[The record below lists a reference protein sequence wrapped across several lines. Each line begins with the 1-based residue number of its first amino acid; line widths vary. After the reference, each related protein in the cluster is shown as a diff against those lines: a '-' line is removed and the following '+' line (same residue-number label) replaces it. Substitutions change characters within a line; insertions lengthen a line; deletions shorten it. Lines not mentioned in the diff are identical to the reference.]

1 MAGSRRR
8 RRRGRA
14 RLPQQGAE
22 PSPPAETAL
31 SSSREV
37 NTVERTSKNACPAS
51 ASTSLPLSGPH
62 VCADLLDSLLQEIL
76 LHEIIALFDSFHDFL
91 AFIGTCRSWRAAVS
105 TFPSVHTFSFP
116 PLHFKPDGPYVR
128 PHSGPIKL
136 ILLSDC
142 KWQLS
147 DPSKKN
153 SSLACSVPKNSPNK
167 MRYLGC
173 SYGYLIFSYEVHCLL
188 VDVYTGR
195 KVRPPKLPRNNDLG
209 YFCGIGILT
218 APLISPNSRLLLF
231 SKDSMFEWQVGKN
244 FWSEHT
250 LDLDDELIYQIV
262 FFKGDIFVV
271 DAVLR
276 LHTIHLTPQFRM
288 QKIAIKKEF
297 VPMNSWLVVCGD
309 MLLMIEQDFSSGRL
323 GGSSDAFFR
332 IFRLNFS
339 VEPAKWVKLDKL
351 DNYALFVSLD
361 RRNPTF
367 CCMSPE
373 RWGGKSNCIYFARLS
388 EDPDETWTAVE
399 FGQPVPD
406 SAVRSMFFYD
416 ISLSPDCGVLSSLW
430 VFPSL
435 VYGSG

>member
-8 RRRGRA
+8 PRRRGRA

-22 PSPPAETAL
+22 PSPPEDATL
-31 SSSREV
+31 SFREV
-37 NTVERTSKNACPAS
+37 TTVERTLKNTCPAS
-51 ASTSLPLSGPH
+51 ASTSLPLSEPH
-62 VCADLLDSLLQEIL
+62 VCADLLDCL

-116 PLHFKPDGPYVR
+116 PLHLKPDGPYVH
-128 PHSGPIKL
+128 PHSGPIKP

-153 SSLACSVPKNSPNK
+153 SSLACSVSKNSPNK
-167 MRYLGC
+167 MHYLGC
-173 SYGYLIFSYEVHCLL
+173 SYGYLIFSYKVHCLL
-188 VDVYTGR
+188 VDVYTG
-195 KVRPPKLPRNNDLG
+195 
-209 YFCGIGILT
+209 
-218 APLISPNSRLLLF
+218 
-231 SKDSMFEWQVGKN
+231 SKVGKN

-250 LDLDDELIYQIV
+250 LNLDDELIYQIV
-262 FFKGDIFVV
+262 FFKGDILVV

-276 LHTIHLTPQFRM
+276 LHTIHLTPQFSM

-309 MLLMIEQDFSSGRL
+309 MLLMIEQDFSSGGL

-332 IFRLNFS
+332 VFRLNFS
-339 VEPAKWVKLDKL
+339 VEPAKWVKLEKL
-351 DNYALFVSLD
+351 DNYALFVSPD

-373 RWGGKSNCIYFARLS
+373 RWGGKSNCIYFARLT

-406 SAVRSMFFYD
+406 SAVRAMLFYD
-416 ISLSPDCGVLSSLW
+416 VSSSPDCGLLSSLW

>member
-8 RRRGRA
+8 PRRRGRA

-22 PSPPAETAL
+22 PSPPEDATL
-31 SSSREV
+31 SFSREV
-37 NTVERTSKNACPAS
+37 TTVERTLKNTCPAS
-51 ASTSLPLSGPH
+51 ASTSLPLSEPH
-62 VCADLLDSLLQEIL
+62 VCADLLDCL

-116 PLHFKPDGPYVR
+116 PLHLKPDGPYVH
-128 PHSGPIKL
+128 PHSGPIKP

-153 SSLACSVPKNSPNK
+153 SSLACSVSKNSPNK
-167 MRYLGC
+167 MHYLGC
-173 SYGYLIFSYEVHCLL
+173 SYGYLIFSYKVHCLL
-188 VDVYTGR
+188 VDVYTG
-195 KVRPPKLPRNNDLG
+195 
-209 YFCGIGILT
+209 
-218 APLISPNSRLLLF
+218 
-231 SKDSMFEWQVGKN
+231 SKVGKN

-250 LDLDDELIYQIV
+250 LNLDDELIYQIV
-262 FFKGDIFVV
+262 FFKGDILVV

-276 LHTIHLTPQFRM
+276 LHTIHLTPQFSM

-309 MLLMIEQDFSSGRL
+309 MLLMIEQDFSSGGL

-332 IFRLNFS
+332 VFRLNFS
-339 VEPAKWVKLDKL
+339 VEPAKWVKLEKL
-351 DNYALFVSLD
+351 DNYALFVSPD

-373 RWGGKSNCIYFARLS
+373 RWGGKSNCIYFARLT

-406 SAVRSMFFYD
+406 SAVRAMLFYD
-416 ISLSPDCGVLSSLW
+416 VSSSPDCGLLSSLW

>member
-1 MAGSRRR
+1 MYGTLELQIHVSDIKLIRTDTALDLSRRPR
-8 RRRGRA
+8 KQRSYHCGENLEE
-14 RLPQQGAE
+14 RLP
-22 PSPPAETAL
+22 
-31 SSSREV
+31 
-37 NTVERTSKNACPAS
+37 CF
-51 ASTSLPLSGPH
+51 SLYLLAFVWPH

-116 PLHFKPDGPYVR
+116 PLHFKPDGPYVH
-128 PHSGPIKL
+128 PHSGPIKP

-167 MRYLGC
+167 MHYLGC
-173 SYGYLIFSYEVHCLL
+173 SYGYLIFSYKVHCLL
-188 VDVYTGR
+188 VDVYTGS
-195 KVRPPKLPRNNDLG
+195 K
-209 YFCGIGILT
+209 
-218 APLISPNSRLLLF
+218 F
-231 SKDSMFEWQVGKN
+231 S
-244 FWSEHT
+244 
-250 LDLDDELIYQIV
+250 
-262 FFKGDIFVV
+262 
-271 DAVLR
+271 
-276 LHTIHLTPQFRM
+276 M
-288 QKIAIKKEF
+288 QEIAIKKEF
-297 VPMNSWLVVCGD
+297 VPMNSWLVVYGD
-309 MLLMIEQDFSSGRL
+309 MLLLIDQRFSSGGL
-323 GGSSDAFFR
+323 GGSSNTIFR
-332 IFRLNFS
+332 VSRLNFS
-339 VEPAKWVKLDKL
+339 VEPAKWVKLEKL
-351 DNYALFVSLD
+351 DNYALFVSPD

-373 RWGGKSNCIYFARLS
+373 RWGGKSNCIYFARLT

-406 SAVRSMFFYD
+406 SAVRAMLFYD
-416 ISLSPDCGVLSSLW
+416 MSSPPDCGVLSSLW

>member
-31 SSSREV
+31 SSREV

-128 PHSGPIKL
+128 PHSGPIKP

-195 KVRPPKLPRNNDLG
+195 K
-209 YFCGIGILT
+209 
-218 APLISPNSRLLLF
+218 
-231 SKDSMFEWQVGKN
+231 VGKN

-416 ISLSPDCGVLSSLW
+416 ISLSLDCGVLSSLW